1 MRAPNSRL
9 RCDCWHGEAW
19 SAGTTHQPC
28 GSPSSEQQLH
38 DADGLRTGIW
48 YCDTE
53 LAKAGGAQLA
63 EPFWTSPNLE
73 GVTNKSPRDEISVPA
88 VRFRQQSFR
97 RKAEITQPASAGAAR
112 AEAVWSPSLLTA
124 KWTGWLNSSVERSIS
139 RTISTEQ
146 QQLQPSCAPES
157 AQGLH
162 WEIRAKSC
170 YNKALSSQSAWVCR
184 EAATTSA
191 IVIFL
196 PGRSWALHLLT
207 STSSG
212 LLCQLP
218 IKFHCQQRCRDNPC
232 HFQQGR
238 TVSRPYSLLS
248 LTFKGWQTSSSLKT
262 LGIT

>member
-73 GVTNKSPRDEISVPA
+73 GVTNKSPRDVISVPA

-124 KWTGWLNSSVERSIS
+124 KWTGWLNSSLEWRNRKPTSIPGS
-139 RTISTEQ
+139 LGSKTPDTETEEEEMIQIGKISTTFR
-146 QQLQPSCAPES
+146 
-157 AQGLH
+157 H
-162 WEIRAKSC
+162 
-170 YNKALSSQSAWVCR
+170 QSFRIC
-184 EAATTSA
+184 
-191 IVIFL
+191 
-196 PGRSWALHLLT
+196 GLLT
-207 STSSG
+207 RHKELITKPSSWSFPVKIDDSGQQPCCVKSHLSKAETSSWS
-212 LLCQLP
+212 
-218 IKFHCQQRCRDNPC
+218 F
-232 HFQQGR
+232 
-238 TVSRPYSLLS
+238 TVTHSSTETELNYS
-248 LTFKGWQTSSSLKT
+248 FKGDKLTPLNTGFLRRTPGHKWM
-262 LGIT
+262 